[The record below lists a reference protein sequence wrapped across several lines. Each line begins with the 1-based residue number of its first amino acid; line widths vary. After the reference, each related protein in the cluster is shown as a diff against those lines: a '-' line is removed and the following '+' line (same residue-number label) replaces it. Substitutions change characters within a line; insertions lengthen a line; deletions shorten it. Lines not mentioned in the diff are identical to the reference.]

1 MTLSRMWFLMPDVLF
16 WLLISIHCFVLFLI
30 AWWAWIDNK
39 RLEERWKK
47 DDEFY
52 GMCEQI
58 ESGNHPLSEF
68 WGFKPNKINRTKALG
83 VNNQSISSIN
93 PSMIFPKNHPKNNP

>member
-1 MTLSRMWFLMPDVLF
+1 MHDPLF
-16 WLLISIHCFVLFLI
+16 WLLIVIPWIVLSLI

-39 RLEERWKK
+39 RLEERWKR

-52 GMCEQI
+52 EMCDQI
-58 ESGNHPLSEF
+58 ESGNHPMSES

-83 VNNQSISSIN
+83 VTNKLISNIN
-93 PSMIFPKNHPKNNP
+93 PSMTFPKNHPKNNP